1 MKHRVILI
9 RPILILLLLSFT
21 VRSEEPGSITLT
33 TESGEIITGTV
44 QSNNGEQIVLKFE
57 NLGVLTLP
65 ANAVFHRDEPKAA
78 VAAPPKSKQDLKSAP
93 DSSATKQEPKKGAVR
108 SFLRLPD
115 EVSVATSMGTSFLSG
130 QTKGDTVDG
139 KLTIGYEKGRYRG
152 SMMGQY
158 RYGKFGGRRVT
169 DEHQLMAQV
178 FRYFGEHGAD
188 KEKRKYFAILQNLYE
203 VNTIRSIK
211 FDYDFLAGLGVDL
224 HKNEKSN
231 SLIAAGFNGEI
242 ESLSGINAPDPMRT
256 EVARAYI
263 YSQLNWQFSQR
274 VSFQSSVGYQVRPSD
289 TSDYELQFYS
299 TAKYSL
305 APRLSLDLN
314 YSYLFDD
321 IPLDAISADTS
332 RLSLAL
338 SYQL

>member
-33 TESGEIITGTV
+33 TESGEILTGTI
-44 QSNNGEQIVLKFE
+44 QSNDGEKIVLKFE

-65 ANAVFHRDEPKAA
+65 ANAVTDRGESMAA
-78 VAAPPKSKQDLKSAP
+78 DPSPPRSKQDSNNAP
-93 DSSATKQEPKKGAVR
+93 DSLTTKHEPKKGNVR

-115 EVSVATSMGTSFLSG
+115 EVSVVTSMGTSFLRG

-139 KLTIGYEKGRYRG
+139 KLTIGYENGRYR
-152 SMMGQY
+152 SSVMGQY
-158 RYGKFGGRRVT
+158 RYGKFGGMRVT

-188 KEKRKYFAILQNLYE
+188 KEQRKYFAILQNIYE

-224 HKNEKSN
+224 HKNEKSS

-242 ESLSGINAPDPMRT
+242 ESLSGINAPDPHRT

-263 YSQLNWQFSQR
+263 YSQLNWQISQR
-274 VSFQSSVGYQVRPSD
+274 VSFQSSVSYQVKPSD
-289 TSDYELQFYS
+289 TSDYELQFYG

-321 IPLDAISADTS
+321 IPLAAISADTS

-338 SYQL
+338 SYEL